1 MTVIA
6 ILGFGILILFTGASS
21 YVSLKEEYYQKEGLI
36 QIA

>member
-6 ILGFGILILFTGASS
+6 IIGFTILILFTGASS
-21 YVSLKEEYYQKEGLI
+21 YVSLKEESYEKEGLI